1 MKMVGYYAWH
11 TFLNSLKKIFRS
23 TFVVIFVAV
32 IAIGVIFG
40 FSAGL
45 VADIVDSKNENQ
57 TEYSSEE
64 YSGTEEEQDT
74 DESAE
79 DDNQFTFEDTQFMQL
94 CFELEF
100 QLYLSPFAVGNIRRK
115 QKRLGY
121 LPYGRCEFPFYSS
134 VKATVG
140 SDVSVDISDGY
151 DDTWLFLSDFSDSES

>member
-94 CFELEF
+94 CFEFGIPIVLIAF
-100 QLYLSPFAVGNIRRK
+100 LLWAIIY
-115 QKRLGY
+115 
-121 LPYGRCEFPFYSS
+121 FPLR
-134 VKATVG
+134 G
-140 SDVSVDISDGY
+140 
-151 DDTWLFLSDFSDSES
+151 